1 MLFGLKNAPPTY
13 QRVVS
18 RALREYL
25 GVFMKLFLDYFNV
38 FSDQNTHLQKLCLC
52 FNKCREFGI
61 SLNTNKCMF
70 LVYSTVILGYI
81 VSQEGKLPNPKKILA
96 IVNMPP
102 LKTLKDIQV
111 FNGMVQFYQ
120 CFILDFAFIMAP
132 ITTLLR
138 KTKTFD

>member
-1 MLFGLKNAPPTY
+1 
-13 QRVVS
+13 
-18 RALREYL
+18 
-25 GVFMKLFLDYFNV
+25 
-38 FSDQNTHLQKLCLC
+38 
-52 FNKCREFGI
+52 
-61 SLNTNKCMF
+61 
-70 LVYSTVILGYI
+70 